1 VKRIAVIAVMI
12 LAAAACERSETSAET
27 PSPRTSSASGS
38 GTGPTADGGF
48 PMRPAMIARC
58 GSTAD
63 VRVPAR
69 ANIFGAGIAERPRPG
84 GGGGGVAPVCVP
96 VPQGVLTMVVEHA
109 RGGVSFSS
117 HPGFSDGAQG
127 SFFHRCS
134 FGTDAKVRVVIRADG
149 ATTDACGAAAGLGG
163 AIDPAGLVSGVTSPD
178 RIGYL
183 AGVFLPDAPVTAPA
197 PSGLDLEAGYESG
210 RFAPLL
216 QQVFFIGDG
225 RTSAGRAQR
234 FRVPVGATRLYL
246 GYADAY
252 GFVGPPGSYADNSGS
267 LAARFGFA

>member
-1 VKRIAVIAVMI
+1 MVAFALLVAMT
-12 LAAAACERSETSAET
+12 ACVGPSTPAEA
-27 PSPRTSSASGS
+27 PRARTEP
-38 GTGPTADGGF
+38 TGATMADGDF
-48 PMRPAMIARC
+48 PMLLGMIARC
-58 GSTAD
+58 GSTID
-63 VRVPAR
+63 VRVSAR
-69 ANIFGAGIAERPRPG
+69 SNIIGAGIAERPDPA
-84 GGGGGVAPVCVP
+84 GGGGGVSPACVP
-96 VPQGVLTMVVEHA
+96 VPRSVTTMILETV

-163 AIDPAGLVSGVTSPD
+163 AIDPAGLVSGITSPD

-183 AGVFLPDAPVTAPA
+183 AGVFLPDAPVTSP
-197 PSGLDLEAGYESG
+197 PPFGLDLEAGYESE

-225 RTSAGRAQR
+225 VTSAGQIQR
-234 FRVPVGATRLYL
+234 FRVPDGATRLYL

-252 GFVGPPGSYADNSGS
+252 GFVGAPGYYADNSGALS
-267 LAARFGFA
+267 ARLMFG